1 MCDPRPTAKSSLAA
15 SEIKTIDGKTRYRGE
30 NDHRREIETERRR
43 EQPPEEKWNRCSLF
57 QPVKSSFVAYLAG
70 ADDDDVDRRGLITM
84 IMTMTSRN
92 DRLEWQS
99 LRRRVNCASRNNAC
113 WISAP
118 IIRHC
123 VTHKTSAESDT
134 CVSASWCSFLSLSL
148 SPYRLSQNTCR
159 TLLFVIN
166 VYMFAILRISI
177 VLSLASCSDL
187 SWSFSSL
194 FHLSLGKLKSH
205 EYATPCIYFSLF
217 DSAWR
222 ETRISANSSPLPRR
236 SRETS
241 ICLPMERDRQRLYW
255 SIQALTRS
263 TREIEG
269 CHRNGVLE
277 KRKMR
282 LYCLIVIEALLYRV
296 VWASWLSV

>member
-134 CVSASWCSFLSLSL
+134 CVSASWCSSLSLSL
-148 SPYRLSQNTCR
+148 SLQVVAKYVQNTFVCDQR
-159 TLLFVIN
+159 LYVCDSSNFNRIVTSILFRPFVN
-166 VYMFAILRISI
+166 
-177 VLSLASCSDL
+177 ASVR
-187 SWSFSSL
+187 F
-194 FHLSLGKLKSH
+194 F
-205 EYATPCIYFSLF
+205 T
-217 DSAWR
+217 
-222 ETRISANSSPLPRR
+222 SPLESWRVTNMRHPVYISHSLIQPDEKREFQQTVRR
-236 SRETS
+236 SRDDHARLRYASRWNEIAS
-241 ICLPMERDRQRLYW
+241 DCIDRSKRWHVRRVKLKAAIAAESWRRERCAY
-255 SIQALTRS
+255 
-263 TREIEG
+263 
-269 CHRNGVLE
+269 
-277 KRKMR
+277 
-282 LYCLIVIEALLYRV
+282 IV
-296 VWASWLSV
+296 

>member
-159 TLLFVIN
+159 TLLSVIN

-177 VLSLASCSDL
+177 VLSVASCSDL
-187 SWSFSSL
+187 SWTLQFA
-194 FHLSLGKLKSH
+194 F
-205 EYATPCIYFSLF
+205 
-217 DSAWR
+217 
-222 ETRISANSSPLPRR
+222 SPLPWKAEE
-236 SRETS
+236 SR
-241 ICLPMERDRQRLYW
+241 ICDTLYIFLTLW
-255 SIQALTRS
+255 FSLTRNENFS
-263 TREIEG
+263 KQFAAPATITRDFDMPPDGTRSPAIVLIDPSVDTFDAWNWRLPSQRSLGEEKDALILFNRNRSAIVSG
-269 CHRNGVLE
+269 C
-277 KRKMR
+277 
-282 LYCLIVIEALLYRV
+282 
-296 VWASWLSV
+296 LS

>member
-134 CVSASWCSFLSLSL
+134 CVSASWCSSLSLSL
-148 SPYRLSQNTCR
+148 SLQVVAKYVQNTFVCDQR
-159 TLLFVIN
+159 LYVCDSSNFNRIVTSILFRPFVKLQ
-166 VYMFAILRISI
+166 FA
-177 VLSLASCSDL
+177 
-187 SWSFSSL
+187 F
-194 FHLSLGKLKSH
+194 
-205 EYATPCIYFSLF
+205 
-217 DSAWR
+217 
-222 ETRISANSSPLPRR
+222 SPLPWKAEE
-236 SRETS
+236 SR
-241 ICLPMERDRQRLYW
+241 ICDTLYIFLTLW
-255 SIQALTRS
+255 FSLTRNENFS
-263 TREIEG
+263 KQFAAPATITRDFDMPPDGTRSPAIVLIDPSVDTFDAWNWRLPSQRSLGEEKDALILFNRNRSAIVSG
-269 CHRNGVLE
+269 C
-277 KRKMR
+277 
-282 LYCLIVIEALLYRV
+282 
-296 VWASWLSV
+296 LS